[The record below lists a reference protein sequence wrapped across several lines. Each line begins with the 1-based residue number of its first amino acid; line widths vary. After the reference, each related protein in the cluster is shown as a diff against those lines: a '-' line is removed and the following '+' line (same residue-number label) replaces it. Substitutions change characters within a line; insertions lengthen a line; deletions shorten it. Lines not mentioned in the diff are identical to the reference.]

1 MRDEQVGDIV
11 HYKIVSQPPE
21 QAVILAL
28 KSNTEA
34 TIRLL
39 TGPERGTVIDSPW
52 GIIESVMHKEDY
64 AGSVVEIRV
73 CVLDNAF
80 SDRGVI
86 RTPNSAGTGLPM
98 LTPVRS
104 TQRHATPEAAMEA
117 GAAFAKKII
126 DGTRNKTTSS

>member
-28 KSNTEA
+28 ESNTEA

-52 GIIESVMHKEDY
+52 GIIEPVIHKEDY
-64 AGSVVEIRV
+64 AGSVV
-73 CVLDNAF
+73 
-80 SDRGVI
+80 
-86 RTPNSAGTGLPM
+86 
-98 LTPVRS
+98 
-104 TQRHATPEAAMEA
+104 
-117 GAAFAKKII
+117 
-126 DGTRNKTTSS
+126 